1 MMRQASGGYQAIP
14 LSRQIAQRADRWLPE
29 QRPGHKRLGPKRP
42 LKAGVQ
48 GGRHG
53 LGGPA
58 GRRCFAWPASRADAR
73 EQYDHASKQ
82 LAMPVATTRRRPRQH
97 SSMSTCNDPARF
109 PI

>member
-1 MMRQASGGYQAIP
+1 M
-14 LSRQIAQRADRWLPE
+14 
-29 QRPGHKRLGPKRP
+29 
-42 LKAGVQ
+42 
-48 GGRHG
+48 
-53 LGGPA
+53 
-58 GRRCFAWPASRADAR
+58 